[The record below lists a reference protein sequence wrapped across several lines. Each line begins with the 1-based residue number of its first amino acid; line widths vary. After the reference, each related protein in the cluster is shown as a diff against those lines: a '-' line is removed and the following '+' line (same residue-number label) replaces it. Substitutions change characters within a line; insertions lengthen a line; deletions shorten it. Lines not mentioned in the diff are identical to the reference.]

1 MDQASFYPNVTKN
14 IENPKGRDS
23 KLDTKFFSIKTLSPV
38 HIGSGFSLQKGIDF
52 VGTRNHTFV
61 LDMHKLMK
69 EYGTN
74 PRFTQAIERGNLGAF
89 LDQEQADYS
98 TLCITEVSGGS
109 HAREINDQLRD
120 GFGYPMIPGSSIKGS
135 VKTALYAKLLKAKK
149 ISPEELTARLRS
161 ARGRLIDGAITQH
174 LFAPGANGSRGK
186 VPNYD
191 IGRAFRVGD
200 ARFDKHRLSLVS
212 NAILALD
219 EGRGSD
225 DYNAQW
231 LELRGGRGGNQRHNT
246 PHETVSV
253 LGIQEGSRSS
263 RFSLSFDRF
272 LLEDPRLGMP
282 NAHFPK
288 DFKAFANMMNEH
300 AASLIEKELDVLE
313 QEVGLTN
320 ADVADYF
327 DHLND
332 ILASIPV
339 PYTEEKNASI
349 QWVQRI
355 GWGSGWKYMT
365 GGTLSSDSAIEIDKQ
380 ETRQD
385 RRGNLKGRFMKNYD
399 PHLFPKTQKV
409 VPNGLK
415 GVTSMGWV
423 LVKEI
428 RNT

>member
-14 IENPKGRDS
+14 IENPKGRVS

-89 LDQEQADYS
+89 LDQEQANYS

-135 VKTALYAKLLKAKK
+135 VKTALYAKLLKAQK
-149 ISPEELTARLRS
+149 ISPQEVVAKLRS
-161 ARGRLIDGAITQH
+161 AKGRLIDGPITQD
-174 LFAPGANGSRGK
+174 LFAPGANGRRGK

-225 DYNAQW
+225 DLNAQW

-253 LGIQEGSRSS
+253 LGIQESSRSS

-288 DFKAFANMMNEH
+288 DFKGFANMMNEH
-300 AASLIEKELDVLE
+300 AASLIEEELDMLE
-313 QEVGLTN
+313 EEVGLSNT
-320 ADVADYF
+320 DVADYF
-327 DHLND
+327 DHLNE
-332 ILASIPV
+332 ILESIP
-339 PYTEEKNASI
+339 PYTEDSDTSI
-349 QWVQRI
+349 KWVQRI
-355 GWGSGWKYMT
+355 GWGSGWKNMT
-365 GGTLSSDSAIEIDKQ
+365 GGTLNSDSAIEIDNNLRNPQ
-380 ETRQD
+380 G
-385 RRGNLKGRFMKNYD
+385 RGGFMKNRN